1 MKVSKFLSTGGSRFV
16 KPKWPRFARNSCLVC
31 YRIWRQGQVLPLP
44 RRAEEVERR
53 RSSDGGAQEDVQTL
67 CRSEISFADRNLN
80 RISRK
85 TVQPNE
91 VTK

>member
-1 MKVSKFLSTGGSRFV
+1 M
-16 KPKWPRFARNSCLVC
+16 
-31 YRIWRQGQVLPLP
+31 
-44 RRAEEVERR
+44 ERR